1 MMRKTTMTTN
11 KRLAM
16 AIGTLALSFFS
27 QFSSATFVGTINASP
42 QGTGTV
48 KSNQVSTTRITWSGS
63 SDSAGSN
70 TPGQPYNVFSSQGQ
84 FFVGQNVIATNNRR
98 VSSTLIA
105 GTLNAFTIRESLQIP
120 RSVLAAVEQNNVT
133 LIQYVRTF
141 TDESGGTIPNST
153 AVATLRVT
161 SSNSGTL
168 SLSQVDL
175 RFNTKNLSK
184 VIKVDEALSAYAEI
198 SHGGTG
204 LFQAVWEIA
213 TPISTSGTPIF
224 TRLATVRQFLGAGR
238 NIVIESPRLPS
249 NLVGN
254 YTLRLRIISPEDA
267 FEDLELRY
275 SVIPSNAANIV
286 LQTILTTSPLPNSR
300 IDEGTVFSWQGI
312 TGANTYQ
319 IEIYETKQNNLPN
332 IGSDSISTNEP
343 DTQGHTLSSGVL
355 LPSEKTS
362 SALTK
367 IALKHLQ
374 KGKAY
379 QWRIVAINKDG
390 FIIGKSAY
398 QKIQYR

>member
-1 MMRKTTMTTN
+1 MTTN
-11 KRLAM
+11 KKLAM
-16 AIGTLALSFFS
+16 AICTLALSFFS
-27 QFSSATFVGTINASP
+27 HFSSASFVGTINASP

-141 TDESGGTIPNST
+141 TDESGGAVPNST

-184 VIKVDEALSAYAEI
+184 VIKIDETLSAYAEI

-238 NIVIESPRLPS
+238 NIVIESPALPS

-254 YTLRLRIISPEDA
+254 YILRLRIISPEDT

-275 SVIPSNAANIV
+275 SVIPSNTANIV

-300 IDEGTVFSWQGI
+300 IDEDTVFSWQAI

-319 IEIYETKQNNLPN
+319 IEIYEVEPYKEKHTDLPSM
-332 IGSDSISTNEP
+332 GSDALSENDSDEQAQTF
-343 DTQGHTLSSGVL
+343 SSGVL

-362 SALTK
+362 STLTK
-367 IALKHLQ
+367 LALKHLQ
-374 KGKAY
+374 KGTLY
-379 QWRIVAINKDG
+379 QWRIVAINQNG
-390 FIIGKSAY
+390 FIIGKSGY